1 MKQTSKY
8 YEKYFTKRQG
18 LLLEFLFLFYFLFD
32 DGRFPLYFSSFKCS
46 IPFTLYIWRIQYFLE
61 TCLSP
66 TRFRFSLVTFYVL
79 YSTMPFWIVCFTS
92 CYHVFPSFFGR
103 IPQIFSY
110 FDSLGRSPCFLFS
123 LFYLPDG
130 GSLVHQID
138 GKGSLISIISNNT
151 LSLEYFSLSAMVW
164 VVWKKK
170 TGGNRNTT
178 HLARIGGNGGCLS

>member
-46 IPFTLYIWRIQYFLE
+46 IPFTLYIWRIQSFLE

-92 CYHVFPSFFGR
+92 CYHVFPSFLAEY
-103 IPQIFSY
+103 PK
-110 FDSLGRSPCFLFS
+110 SLA
-123 LFYLPDG
+123 
-130 GSLVHQID
+130 
-138 GKGSLISIISNNT
+138 ISI
-151 LSLEYFSLSAMVW
+151 LLVGHLVFFSV
-164 VVWKKK
+164 
-170 TGGNRNTT
+170 
-178 HLARIGGNGGCLS
+178 CLIYWMEGHWFTKLMEKAL